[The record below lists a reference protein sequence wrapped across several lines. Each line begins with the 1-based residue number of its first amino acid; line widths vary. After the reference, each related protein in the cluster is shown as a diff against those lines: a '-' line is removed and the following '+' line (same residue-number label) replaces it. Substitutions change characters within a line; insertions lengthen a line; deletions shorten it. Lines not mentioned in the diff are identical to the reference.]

1 MDRTA
6 VVKNGIQISPGG
18 GMRIPAEASTTSTA
32 VKIKYE
38 AGAGGGGG
46 EVLIG
51 TVGDRGGHAAVVGD
65 GKETGREC
73 KTCGGIFCACSHPA
87 DTR

>member
-1 MDRTA
+1 
-6 VVKNGIQISPGG
+6 
-18 GMRIPAEASTTSTA
+18 MRIPAEASTTSTA

-73 KTCGGIFCACSHPA
+73 KICGGIFCACSHPA